1 MMRRKIKTSMI
12 LVCVLFTM
20 LFTGCGKQADEDKT
34 DEVKTNEATNNDTT
48 ASSTEDDIITDSN
61 VNIVVGD
68 YVTFGVYEQDNDNA
82 NGLEPIKWQVMDI
95 SDGKA
100 LLVSCYILDNIE
112 YNESE
117 GVYGTGDSESNPWS
131 QSYVYSW
138 LNKDF
143 AQRL

>member
-1 MMRRKIKTSMI
+1 
-12 LVCVLFTM
+12 M
-20 LFTGCGKQADEDKT
+20 LH
-34 DEVKTNEATNNDTT
+34 
-48 ASSTEDDIITDSN
+48 
-61 VNIVVGD
+61 
-68 YVTFGVYEQDNDNA
+68 FGVYEQYNDNA

-143 AQRL
+143 AQTAFSEEELKIITDTTDYSVTDEYGALEGRTDWFGYSCLHMMKSLSISERKQLL